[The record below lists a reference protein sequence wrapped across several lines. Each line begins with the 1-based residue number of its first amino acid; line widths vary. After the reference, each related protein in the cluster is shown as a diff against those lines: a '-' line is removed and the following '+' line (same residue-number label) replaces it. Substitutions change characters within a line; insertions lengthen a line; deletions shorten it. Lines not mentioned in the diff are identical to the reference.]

1 VGDGGAI
8 VIVVFQSLSG
18 SPGASVWSVLTPA
31 LWSDEDP
38 PSEKVT
44 VEADLA
50 GGVMATRY
58 QLDSAI
64 DVLMA
69 EAGGWQAGDTVEL
82 SAFAS
87 KVGDGA
93 WLVPGP
99 RVPESASQFW
109 HTADGAGS
117 IARMAAADRRLW
129 LFDVGRAAFN
139 GVLSPLFSEAAAS
152 VLFVRGTSEELAKA
166 RRRIADLPSTG
177 AYVMVAVTGP
187 CIHSHAEVTAFLG
200 TTHVHFL
207 PDDGNLVDDSR
218 KVWAGRKG
226 RRREVWSA
234 GAQFASAIA
243 EVLEYSPRGVMRVE
257 AEVN

>member
-1 VGDGGAI
+1 M
-8 VIVVFQSLSG
+8 IVVFQSLSG
-18 SPGASVWSVLTPA
+18 SPGTSVWSVLTPA
-31 LWSDEDP
+31 LWSDEDVP
-38 PSEKVT
+38 REKVT

-69 EAGGWQAGDTVEL
+69 EAGGWRVGDPIVL

-87 KVGDGA
+87 KVSDTT

-99 RVPESASQFW
+99 RAPESASQFW
-109 HTADGAGS
+109 HTADGAAS
-117 IARMAAADRRLW
+117 IAAMAALDARLW
-129 LFDVGRAAFN
+129 LFDVGRATP
-139 GVLSPLFSEAAAS
+139 GGILGPLFAEAAAS
-152 VLFVRGTSEELAKA
+152 VLFVRGESEELAKA
-166 RRRIADLPSTG
+166 RRRVADLASTG
-177 AYVMVAVTGP
+177 AFVTVAVTGP
-187 CIHSHAEVTAFLG
+187 CIHSASEVAEFLG
-200 TTHVHFL
+200 TKHVHFL
-207 PDDGNLVDDSR
+207 PDDGSLVDDSR

-234 GAQFASAIA
+234 GAQFASALA
-243 EVLEYSPRGVMRVE
+243 EVLEYSPRGVMRVQ